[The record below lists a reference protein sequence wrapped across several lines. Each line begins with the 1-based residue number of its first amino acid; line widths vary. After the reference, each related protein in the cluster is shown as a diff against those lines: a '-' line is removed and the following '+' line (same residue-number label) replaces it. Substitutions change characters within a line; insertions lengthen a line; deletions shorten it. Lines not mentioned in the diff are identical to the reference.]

1 MKIFVRLLIL
11 LQLVFL
17 ASCYQPNI
25 NHGTVIPDFVNWQ
38 KFDNQIVWYSMTA
51 RAPILLYFYSDN
63 CINCD
68 KVSNNLFKNENIVLY
83 INQNFAPARLNTR
96 SEDTRRLMRE
106 LGVQQTPAIVI
117 LSHVDRSV
125 LFKVT
130 GVPTPVMF
138 FNSLKLS
145 LQMDNIKSV
154 QGVLL
159 RNEYE

>member
-68 KVSNNLFKNENIVLY
+68 KVSNNLF
-83 INQNFAPARLNTR
+83 
-96 SEDTRRLMRE
+96 
-106 LGVQQTPAIVI
+106 
-117 LSHVDRSV
+117 
-125 LFKVT
+125 
-130 GVPTPVMF
+130 
-138 FNSLKLS
+138 
-145 LQMDNIKSV
+145 
-154 QGVLL
+154 LL
-159 RNEYE
+159 A